1 MSVFDVI
8 SQRYSA
14 RSYRPEPVEA
24 EKLQQILE
32 AVRLAPTAA
41 NRQPFRFIVI
51 HTKGKETELRRI
63 YNAPWFVRAPIVICG
78 CVAHQ
83 KAWVRR
89 DGKNYSDVD
98 VAIAM
103 DHLILTAAELGLGI
117 CWIAAFDPLAAREVL
132 ALPDDVEPVLFTP
145 LGYADDAPGLKK
157 RKSLV
162 EIIGYERW

>member
-8 SQRYSA
+8 SQRYSV
-14 RSYRPEPVEA
+14 RSYRPDPVEA

-41 NRQPFRFIVI
+41 NHQPFRFIII

-63 YNAPWFVRAPIVICG
+63 YNAPWFVRAPLVICG
-78 CVAHQ
+78 CVAPQ

-103 DHLILTAAELGLGI
+103 DHLILTAAELGLGT
-117 CWIAAFDPLAAREVL
+117 CWIAAFDPVAAREVL
-132 ALPDDVEPVLFTP
+132 GLPDDVEPVLFTP

-157 RKSLV
+157 RKPLA